1 MLKMILKIVGI
12 VLVLLII
19 GITVIAKK
27 KGVSPL
33 SWKMH
38 KAVSQKNELAIGGFD
53 AVAFFEQKE
62 AMRGSSDYTYELKGV
77 SWNFSTEDGL
87 ERFKVDPEK
96 FQPEF
101 GGYCAFAVSKGF
113 TATPDPNSWYVHN
126 DKLFLFADTG
136 VKDKWVSQLPGIL
149 ETGTKK
155 WVY

>member
-1 MLKMILKIVGI
+1 MILKIVGV

-19 GITVIAKK
+19 GIIIVAKT

-38 KAVSQKNELAIGGFD
+38 KAVSQKNEAAIGGFD
-53 AVAFFEQKE
+53 AVAFFEQNQAIK
-62 AMRGSSDYTYELKGV
+62 GSADFSYEWKGAN
-77 SWNFSTEDGL
+77 WNFASEDGL
-87 ERFKVDPEK
+87 AKFKADPEK
-96 FQPEF
+96 FLPEF

-126 DKLFLFADTG
+126 NKLFLFADTG
-136 VKDKWVSQLPGIL
+136 VKDKWISQLPDIL

-155 WVY
+155 WQH

>member
-1 MLKMILKIVGI
+1 MILKIVGV

-19 GITVIAKK
+19 GMIVIAKT

-38 KAVSQKNELAIGGFD
+38 KKISQKNELAIGGFD
-53 AVAFFEQKE
+53 PVAFFEQKQ
-62 AMRGSSDYTYELKGV
+62 AIKGNADYSYEWQDAN
-77 SWNFSTEDGL
+77 WNFATAEGL
-87 ERFKVDPEK
+87 ERFKANPEK

-113 TATPDPNSWYVHN
+113 TATSDPTSWYVHN
-126 DKLFLFADTG
+126 DKLFLFADVK
-136 VKDKWVSQLPGIL
+136 VKDKWVSQLPDIL

-155 WVY
+155 WQY